1 MRLLNSGKKSLKDNY
16 LIVLGVTLFI
26 SITDFLLYT
35 NKYLFLTL
43 FILIFIHFSL
53 KVKSIDKHIIIYS
66 LLICSLFLINYI
78 IDQSFNSLLFMPILG
93 YLFYTILIKM
103 DINKYLVIDNI
114 IKGIVLISLFF
125 AIIEL
130 LVKLNF
136 IDINIIKD
144 FIINYGDQRIDVL
157 RVRIFYGSSL
167 STATLTVF
175 LSFYF
180 IYFKKN
186 SFFLFLTFIIIL
198 LSGSRTAFGIFVM
211 LFIFNTFINK
221 DFFIYTLSIKKSR
234 LIVTCLIC
242 IISVAGIIYSWDS
255 VMFKILH
262 RATNITLDES
272 FYGRGST
279 SVETLVNLIYELPMS
294 LFYGLNNSY
303 ISDSA
308 FTSIAATSGLF
319 AAVLILF
326 YLIYLL
332 IKTKLSNIKK
342 LFFIFIILIGM
353 SMIGDFIV
361 PSVLFLYIITFL
373 IYANKEQYEKN

>member
-1 MRLLNSGKKSLKDNY
+1 
-16 LIVLGVTLFI
+16 
-26 SITDFLLYT
+26 
-35 NKYLFLTL
+35 
-43 FILIFIHFSL
+43 
-53 KVKSIDKHIIIYS
+53 
-66 LLICSLFLINYI
+66 
-78 IDQSFNSLLFMPILG
+78 
-93 YLFYTILIKM
+93 
-103 DINKYLVIDNI
+103 
-114 IKGIVLISLFF
+114 
-125 AIIEL
+125 
-130 LVKLNF
+130 
-136 IDINIIKD
+136 
-144 FIINYGDQRIDVL
+144 
-157 RVRIFYGSSL
+157 
-167 STATLTVF
+167 
-175 LSFYF
+175 
-180 IYFKKN
+180 
-186 SFFLFLTFIIIL
+186 
-198 LSGSRTAFGIFVM
+198 
-211 LFIFNTFINK
+211 
-221 DFFIYTLSIKKSR
+221 
-234 LIVTCLIC
+234 
-242 IISVAGIIYSWDS
+242 
-255 VMFKILH
+255 MFKILH

-361 PSVLFLYIITFL
+361 PSVLFLYFITFL